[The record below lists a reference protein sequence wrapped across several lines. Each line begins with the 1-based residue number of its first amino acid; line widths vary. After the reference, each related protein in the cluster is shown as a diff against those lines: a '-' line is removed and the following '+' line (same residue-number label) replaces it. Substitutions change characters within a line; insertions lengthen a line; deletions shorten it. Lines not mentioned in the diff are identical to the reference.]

1 MMNEIR
7 IDEKKL
13 VEVLSGRLRAV
24 KEKLGLSRD
33 VMAQELRLDPSTVSR
48 YIHGTMA
55 PSLAGL
61 IRIHRVL
68 GVSLD
73 WLLLGVEP
81 MMLEDRLKRERETGD
96 VVDALTE
103 DSDLLKF
110 FETLMA
116 DRGLR
121 YQTLGRFFD
130 ERKS

>member
-1 MMNEIR
+1 MNEIR
-7 IDEKKL
+7 VDEKKL

-24 KEKLGLSRD
+24 KERLGLSRD
-33 VMAQELRLDPSTVSR
+33 VMARELRLDPSTVSR

-81 MMLEDRLKRERETGD
+81 MMLEERLKRERETGD
-96 VVDALTE
+96 VAEALAE
-103 DSDLLKF
+103 DEDLLSF
-110 FETLMA
+110 FENMAA

-121 YQTLGRFFD
+121 YRVLGNFF
-130 ERKS
+130 EGVK

>member
-1 MMNEIR
+1 MSEMR
-7 IDEKKL
+7 IDDKKL

-24 KEKLGLSRD
+24 KERLGLSREE
-33 VMAQELRLDPSTVSR
+33 MARELRLDPSTVSR

-61 IRIHRVL
+61 IRLHRAL

-81 MMLEDRLKRERETGD
+81 MMLKERLQRERETGD
-96 VVDALTE
+96 VVAALSE

-110 FETLMA
+110 FETLIA
-116 DRGLR
+116 NRGLR
-121 YQTLGRFFD
+121 YQTLGNFYAD
-130 ERKS
+130 RKS